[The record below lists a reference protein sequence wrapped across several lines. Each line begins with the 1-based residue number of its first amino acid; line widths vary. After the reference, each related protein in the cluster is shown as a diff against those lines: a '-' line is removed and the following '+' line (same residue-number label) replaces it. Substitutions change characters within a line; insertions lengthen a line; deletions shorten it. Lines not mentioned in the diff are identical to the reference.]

1 MKNRIG
7 ILLLLSIIM
16 GLAAACAVLRQPE
29 AASGPIEAVPV
40 ESDSEQAL
48 SAAGSASTGS
58 GRTYQIDQ
66 SASQVRFELD
76 EDLRG
81 LRNTVVGS
89 TDQIAGEI
97 LLDLNQP
104 AAAQL
109 GTIRINARALATDN
123 TLRNRAIQ
131 NRILNTDAFEFIS
144 FAPTAINGLPD
155 SVAVGDTV
163 SFSLAGELTIRDL
176 TQPAVFDV
184 TVTVESPE
192 KLSGSASSLVSRS
205 DFDLRIP
212 EVPNVANV
220 EEDVELHIDF
230 VANAS

>member
-40 ESDSEQAL
+40 EGSSEQA
-48 SAAGSASTGS
+48 APPAGSASIGS

-89 TDQIAGEI
+89 TDQIAGQI

-144 FAPTAINGLPD
+144 FTPTAINGLPD

-184 TVTVESPE
+184 TVTVESPD